1 MKTNADIKNAEQ
13 QEAAPKPKKR
23 FYCPVEAT
31 LSQIGG
37 KYKAIILYHLFEDK
51 VLRFHELQEY
61 MPNATAKMLTQQLRE
76 LEADGLIHREVYPV
90 VPPKT
95 EYSLTERGKT
105 LKGVI
110 YPICQWGR
118 EHMAGTF

>member
-51 VLRFHELQEY
+51 VLRFHELQ
-61 MPNATAKMLTQQLRE
+61 NTNISLIIANCVDFRTASERFCHSKVSTTMDIYSHALPKNDRE
-76 LEADGLIHREVYPV
+76 APGLI
-90 VPPKT
+90 
-95 EYSLTERGKT
+95 GKS
-105 LKGVI
+105 
-110 YPICQWGR
+110 
-118 EHMAGTF
+118 

>member
-37 KYKAIILYHLFEDK
+37 PLNEI
-51 VLRFHELQEY
+51 
-61 MPNATAKMLTQQLRE
+61 
-76 LEADGLIHREVYPV
+76 
-90 VPPKT
+90 
-95 EYSLTERGKT
+95 
-105 LKGVI
+105 
-110 YPICQWGR
+110 
-118 EHMAGTF
+118 